1 MRTILIYAED
11 KDFSSAGASYLSE
24 NGCAVFTAKYS
35 MEAAE
40 VISMIKLDAVVISSN
55 KSTAFLVLGK
65 LLRANERILNII
77 GVTKIESSVLKLL
90 LETEDFTKLDSSLS
104 FSSLERMVNGTQIK
118 SEEMQNVFV

>member
-1 MRTILIYAED
+1 
-11 KDFSSAGASYLSE
+11 
-24 NGCAVFTAKYS
+24 
-35 MEAAE
+35 
-40 VISMIKLDAVVISSN
+40 MIKLDAVVISSN
-55 KSTAFLVLGK
+55 KSATFLLLGK

-77 GVTKIESSVLKLL
+77 AVTKMESSVLKLL

>member
-24 NGCAVFTAKYS
+24 SRCAVFTAKDS

-55 KSTAFLVLGK
+55 KSATFLLLGK

-77 GVTKIESSVLKLL
+77 AVTKMESSVLKLL